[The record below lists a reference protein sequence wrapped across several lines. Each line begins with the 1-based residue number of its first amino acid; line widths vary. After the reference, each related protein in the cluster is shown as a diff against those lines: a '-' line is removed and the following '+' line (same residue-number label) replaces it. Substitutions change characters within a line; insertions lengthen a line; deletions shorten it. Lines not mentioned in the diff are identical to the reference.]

1 VGTDTLMRAPPP
13 VPDVYVLELAGTD
26 DAFAA
31 GEARRVLDDV
41 RVFAPGL
48 AVASTVAGLERLA
61 FTHRAS
67 ERLTQADATVRQACA
82 ALAAATIDRRPTT
95 AAVRAVDVRATA
107 DIDTQHAER
116 ALGDV
121 LVECGFTIELEE
133 PAHELRALFAG
144 DQAVLG
150 WRVGTTPRGYEQRQ
164 PTDRPFF
171 QPGSMDPML
180 ARAVT
185 NMAGVAPGDRF
196 IDPMCGTGG
205 ILLEAARV
213 GARPVGL
220 DVQPKMVQGTR
231 ENLARVVDDPTVLR
245 GDAGRLPLVT
255 DAVTSVAFDT
265 PYGRQ
270 SHIAGDLTQLVADT
284 LSEARR
290 VADRGVV
297 VGDQSW
303 RAPAT
308 AAGWTVTDTF
318 ERRVH
323 QSLTRYVLVLR

>member
-1 VGTDTLMRAPPP
+1 MRAPLP
-13 VPDVYVLELAGTD
+13 VPNVYVLELAGTD
-26 DAFAA
+26 DVFAA
-31 GEARRVLDDV
+31 GEARRVLDGV
-41 RVFAPGL
+41 GVLAPGL

-67 ERLTQADATVRQACA
+67 ELLAQTDATVAQARG
-82 ALAAATIDRRPTT
+82 ALTAATIDRRPTT

-107 DIDTQHAER
+107 DVDTQRAER

-121 LVECGFTIELEE
+121 LVERGFTIELEE
-133 PAHELRALFAG
+133 PAHELRALFAA

-150 WRVGTTPRGYEQRQ
+150 WRVGTTPRGYRQRR

-185 NMAGVAPGDRF
+185 NMAGVEPGDRVL
-196 IDPMCGTGG
+196 DPMCGTGG

-220 DVQPKMVQGTR
+220 DVQSKMVRGTR
-231 ENLARVVDDPTVLR
+231 ENLSRVVDEPTVLR
-245 GDAGRLPLVT
+245 GDAGGLPFAT
-255 DAVTSVAFDT
+255 DAVASVAFDT

-270 SHIAGDLTQLVADT
+270 SRVAGDLDRLVADA

-290 VADRGVV
+290 VANRGVV

-308 AAGWTVTDTF
+308 AAGWTVTDAF